1 MTREKKPRPNF
12 KSFTK
17 LKKTKNDTKNQISMV
32 KAIVENFKKNCQ
44 KAVKIIQMD
53 LLIQTKTFRDSHIEK
68 QYEPN
73 FMKVK

>member
-53 LLIQTKTFRDSHIEK
+53 LLIQTKTFRDSLIEK

>member
-1 MTREKKPRPNF
+1 VTREKKPRPNF

>member
-1 MTREKKPRPNF
+1 VTREKKPRPNF

-53 LLIQTKTFRDSHIEK
+53 LLIQTKTFRDSLIEK